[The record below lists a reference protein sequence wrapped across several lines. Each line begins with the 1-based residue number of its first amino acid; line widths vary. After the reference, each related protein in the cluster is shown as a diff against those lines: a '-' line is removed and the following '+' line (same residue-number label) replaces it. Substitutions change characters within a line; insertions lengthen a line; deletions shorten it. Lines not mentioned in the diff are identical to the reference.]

1 MMLSSEFF
9 LLAGAHLLAL
19 ASPGPDFLL
28 LLRGSLR
35 HGRGYGLAAALGIAL
50 ANGLYI
56 ALAIGGFSL
65 LQRAPLLLAA
75 MQWLAA
81 LYLAW
86 LGWVFWRAGRH
97 PAVLP
102 AAPVSAAKVAPWAAL
117 GTGFL
122 SAALNPKNGVFYFGL
137 FTVIVSAQTGASTK
151 LFYGVWMF
159 GAVLAWDA
167 GLVYFIAQQR
177 VMRALTRVLPLIE
190 RGAGLLLML
199 AAAALVASRS

>member
-1 MMLSSEFF
+1 MRIFNRGAGQASTHMMLSSEFF

-19 ASPGPDFLL
+19 ASPGPISSCCC
-28 LLRGSLR
+28 GQ
-35 HGRGYGLAAALGIAL
+35 LAPWARLWAGCSLGIAL

-81 LYLAW
+81 FYLAW
-86 LGWVFWRAGRH
+86 LGWIFWRAGRL

-102 AAPVSAAKVAPWAAL
+102 DAAISTDKVAPWAAL

-151 LFYGVWMF
+151 FFYGIWMF
-159 GAVLAWDA
+159 GGT
-167 GLVYFIAQQR
+167 GLGC
-177 VMRALTRVLPLIE
+177 
-190 RGAGLLLML
+190 GAGVFHR
-199 AAAALVASRS
+199 AAARDARAHARCRSLSGARACC

>member
-65 LQRAPLLLAA
+65 L
-75 MQWLAA
+75 
-81 LYLAW
+81 
-86 LGWVFWRAGRH
+86 
-97 PAVLP
+97 
-102 AAPVSAAKVAPWAAL
+102 
-117 GTGFL
+117 
-122 SAALNPKNGVFYFGL
+122 
-137 FTVIVSAQTGASTK
+137 
-151 LFYGVWMF
+151 
-159 GAVLAWDA
+159 
-167 GLVYFIAQQR
+167 
-177 VMRALTRVLPLIE
+177 
-190 RGAGLLLML
+190 
-199 AAAALVASRS
+199 

>member
-1 MMLSSEFF
+1 
-9 LLAGAHLLAL
+9 
-19 ASPGPDFLL
+19 
-28 LLRGSLR
+28 R

-102 AAPVSAAKVAPWAAL
+102 AAPVSAAKVAP
-117 GTGFL
+117 
-122 SAALNPKNGVFYFGL
+122 
-137 FTVIVSAQTGASTK
+137 
-151 LFYGVWMF
+151 
-159 GAVLAWDA
+159 
-167 GLVYFIAQQR
+167 
-177 VMRALTRVLPLIE
+177 
-190 RGAGLLLML
+190 
-199 AAAALVASRS
+199 